1 MIEHF
6 QKLSVVAF
14 EDGIVSSGAHNTVR
28 GKCPTSAGFVWT
40 LKQQRFAQVGCFKLP
55 KELVWYE
62 LSRSLRL
69 TLLLCLV
76 RG

>member
-6 QKLSVVAF
+6 QELSIVSF
-14 EDGIVSSGAHNTVR
+14 EDGIVSSGAHDTVG
-28 GKCPTSAGFVWT
+28 GKCPTSAGFMWT
-40 LKQQRFAQVGCFKLP
+40 LKQQRFAQVSCFEIP
-55 KELVWYE
+55 KELVRYE
-62 LSRSLRL
+62 LSRGLRL